1 MKKYYIA
8 IAAATVL
15 LSACGRSELNDVI
28 EPQQE
33 EIGFSTFTSRITKAE
48 NSSATET
55 NALQAHHT
63 TFKVWGSKYVAG
75 TETPVFT
82 AQEVKHNGT
91 DWTYTP
97 KRFWDKSATKYDFYA
112 AAPASLSWSWDNT
125 NKKLSLS
132 DFAVDGATIAASTS
146 VNANAVMPNGKDIMI
161 SEDITNH
168 TTYTSTKVNLHF
180 IHLLSRL
187 NIGVKKATPVLDDF
201 IVKLKEIKVYNMTS
215 NGSFNENTTL
225 GDGVLEGGTT
235 ARWSPATTPAKFT
248 SGVGYTT
255 ETTVTTDYNYVY
267 QSLVIPQVVD
277 YVADVKLNGTGL
289 DENSKPYLNIKYE
302 IWTNGTPS
310 EKVDEYS
317 YYYNLADIFNGNGS
331 SATENIAFNEG
342 WQNTLKININPTA
355 IEFEADVYEWAPDKN
370 VEIDV
375 PDEVPAP

>member
-48 NSSATET
+48 NSSATAT

-75 TETPVFT
+75 TETAVFT
-82 AQEVKHNGT
+82 AQEVNHNGT

-132 DFAVDGATIAASTS
+132 NFAVDGATIAVSES
-146 VNANAVMPNGKDIMI
+146 VNANAVMPNSKDIMI

-168 TTYTSTKVNLHF
+168 TTYTSAKVNLHF

-225 GDGVLEGGTT
+225 GDGVLAGGTT
-235 ARWSPATTPAKFT
+235 ARWSAATTPAKFT

-255 ETTVTTDYNYVY
+255 ETTVTTDYKYVY
-267 QSLVIPQVVD
+267 QSLVIPQVVE

-310 EKVDEYS
+310 EKVDGYS

-331 SATENIAFNEG
+331 SENIAFNEG

-355 IEFEADVYEWAPDKN
+355 IEFEADVYEWAADKN